1 MDRDQEASEVASSHD
16 TRCCIVGAGPAGA
29 VLGLLL
35 ARGGVPVTLLESHP
49 DFDRDFR
56 GDTVHP
62 PTLELLAQLGLADRL
77 LAQPQGTVR
86 AMRLRTKTR
95 TFTIADRG
103 HEWQI
108 GYAILKGSFA
118 TVKAAG
124 IDSLRQAL
132 GEVVPRLAGRTGLLR
147 DWSQVAMLNLESSRV
162 PLWHKPGLLLIG
174 DAAHAMSPV

>member
-1 MDRDQEASEVASSHD
+1 HRRDQPGGSYGPFLFQEALNKDLVHRSQGDAMDQTREDDTPASVQE

-77 LAQPQGTVR
+77 HALPHGKVR
-86 AMRLRTKTR
+86 TLRLRTPTQTYTLADLGRLR
-95 TFTIADRG
+95 TPFP
-103 HEWQI
+103 
-108 GYAILKGSFA
+108 YVMILP
-118 TVKAAG
+118 
-124 IDSLRQAL
+124 QAL
-132 GEVVPRLAGRTGLLR
+132 LLA
-147 DWSQVAMLNLESSRV
+147 
-162 PLWHKPGLLLIG
+162 
-174 DAAHAMSPV
+174 